1 VHTWQTLLPVRT
13 QWRRDAWPNE
23 PAQRPGGTARG
34 RRLSTTTLEPTQ
46 DLPGP
51 LQHDG
56 SALLLLLLGQQHFL
70 QWAVLEHEANA
81 AVASDRLSHYPRLI
95 AA

>member
-1 VHTWQTLLPVRT
+1 M
-13 QWRRDAWPNE
+13 
-23 PAQRPGGTARG
+23 
-34 RRLSTTTLEPTQ
+34 STTTLEPTQ

-70 QWAVLEHEANA
+70 HSADTDRGDTTTGFPPAQAPRSLSAAAEATGAAIPWAGDDPSDATA
-81 AVASDRLSHYPRLI
+81 AGLRTGPARRRMT
-95 AA
+95 